1 MYSIY
6 KERKDEFIR
15 RKWQEVEESKAVL
28 KSPRWKKKRDAMA
41 ESYRQRVGGWIDDR
55 SIGGEKPDFGASL
68 LPFSPC
74 CPMPPT
80 CPRAPPERLCTRLP
94 LPKTQCA
101 RRRVSTPSLGVDPAT
116 LTSTSGA
123 PTSPPHC
130 EHLPIIH
137 APPPLTT
144 RVLSSHSH
152 APSLHKKRKLH
163 AMNG

>member
-80 CPRAPPERLCTRLP
+80 CPRAPPEPAFARDSRCQKRSAHGEESLLP
-94 LPKTQCA
+94 
-101 RRRVSTPSLGVDPAT
+101 RWG
-116 LTSTSGA
+116 
-123 PTSPPHC
+123 
-130 EHLPIIH
+130 
-137 APPPLTT
+137 
-144 RVLSSHSH
+144 
-152 APSLHKKRKLH
+152 
-163 AMNG
+163 